1 MTRPIGNVRL
11 KAARQH
17 AGYGSQQA
25 LADALTRA
33 APQLGLKHI
42 QISTRQVRRWESATP
57 PWPRADHQRLL
68 VHVLQ
73 LPVEDLGFTPPWDV
87 SVAGPD
93 AAAAAR
99 HPLPARHGGHM
110 SAPLSK
116 ARGVI
121 QPSNVATDYA
131 AITAAYRRLYT
142 HVEPTHLHP
151 PVIEHTRMGTQLL
164 AETAGVSHTL
174 LATALAESLLLAGRI
189 EFFDLRQ
196 ADDGDATFVRALQAA
211 GEADDT
217 LLGSAILAHAAFV
230 PGFDRR
236 RDEAAERMRAARTY
250 ARRGLASAEFLA
262 WLDAVEAEC
271 ETISGHTREALRL
284 IGHAEDILAAGSQ
297 HASPDWFTWFSPARL
312 AAFKGNTQLKAGHL
326 PQAKETLL
334 EALNDPSV
342 AGNRGR
348 SVILGDLAAVEAAQ
362 HNPEA
367 ACAYA
372 EQALELLGTA
382 WYATGMDR
390 VLDVRKTLQPHAEL
404 PCVQA
409 LDDRL
414 YGWQATLSTL
424 QR

>member
-17 AGYGSQQA
+17 AGYASQQA

-33 APQLGLKHI
+33 ATQLGLRHI
-42 QISTRQVRRWESATP
+42 EISTRQIRRWESAAP

-73 LPVEDLGFTPPWDV
+73 LPIEDLGFTPPWDV
-87 SVAGPD
+87 SVSGPD

-99 HPLPARHGGHM
+99 HPAPARHGDR
-110 SAPLSK
+110 AALPLSR
-116 ARGVI
+116 ARNVI
-121 QPSNVATDYA
+121 QPSAVASDYA

-142 HVEPTHLHP
+142 HVEPTDLHQ
-151 PVIEHTRMGTQLL
+151 PVIEHTRMGTRLL
-164 AETAGVSHTL
+164 TETAGVSRTL
-174 LATALAESLLLAGRI
+174 LATALAETLLLAGRI

-196 ADDGDATFVRALQAA
+196 PDDADATFVRALQAA
-211 GEADDT
+211 GEADDA
-217 LLGSAILAHAAFV
+217 LLGSAILAHAAFI
-230 PGFDRR
+230 PGWVSR
-236 RDEAAERMRAARTY
+236 RDETADRIRAARTY
-250 ARRGLASAEFLA
+250 ARRGPASAEFLA
-262 WLDAVEAEC
+262 WLDAVDAEC

-297 HASPDWFTWFSPARL
+297 YASPDWFTWFSPARL

-334 EALNDPSV
+334 GALADPSI

-348 SVILGDLAAVEAAQ
+348 SVILGDLAAVEAAM
-362 HNPEA
+362 HHPED

-372 EQALELLGTA
+372 EQALQQLGTA

-390 VLDVRKTLQPHAEL
+390 VLDVRKALQPDAEL
-404 PCVQA
+404 ACVQQ